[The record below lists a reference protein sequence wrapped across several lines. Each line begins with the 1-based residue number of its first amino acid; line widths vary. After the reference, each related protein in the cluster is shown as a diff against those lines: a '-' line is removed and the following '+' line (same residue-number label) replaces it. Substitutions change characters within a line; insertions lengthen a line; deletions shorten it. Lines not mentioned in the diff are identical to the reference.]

1 VGNLFSMRHRR
12 YRLVGPLCV
21 SCLCKHLVIT
31 CNIRKLGNL
40 ALFCLCL
47 DIEYLKQ
54 TLPQTIEPEFFVFLR
69 QLTVEDVILSAIDEG
84 SVAFPR

>member
-1 VGNLFSMRHRR
+1 
-12 YRLVGPLCV
+12 VGPLYV
-21 SCLCKHLVIT
+21 NCLYEHFYYNLFHKEAGNFIT
-31 CNIRKLGNL
+31 
-40 ALFCLCL
+40 FLCS